1 MMLTIRT
8 AVQIRGTGNLRSF
21 RACAV
26 STGVSVWRA
35 DARRVVQAE
44 ARRANSEVRRRWLA
58 GHWDAH
64 QMRARREGAS

>member
-1 MMLTIRT
+1 MLTVRT
-8 AVQIRGTGNLRSF
+8 AAQIRGARNLRSF
-21 RACAV
+21 RSCAA

-44 ARRANSEVRRRWLA
+44 ARLANGEVRRRWLA

-64 QMRARREGAS
+64 RMRARREGAG